1 MIPMYTLHAAKAPTH
16 WAITP
21 NLPKLR
27 MMTWVHES
35 IPLKLTGNGSF
46 LVGSHIHPGYPERQ
60 PQMFKQSKDSLTF
73 MTTHLPLCIVLEG
86 QGNDWCATM
95 KRLNRSHLLHSNDEL
110 NNISTSMMVQMKEI
124 HGKNTM
130 NAVRQRCTDLLSC
143 IDSKLGVVFGQL
155 RECST
160 GLMRKSIS
168 LQDGTVN
175 LTFWDRNA
183 DSHSQLIAPVFYS
196 NHVLQPHLWKV
207 GLVTNRIK
215 MQLHIS
221 NNQDRELT
229 FTQWHRVFGN
239 KNSTCRGGV
248 FPNSTLCYSFEG
260 QLWTLGNALF
270 LICLNSNYKIT
281 KAEGVLQG
289 LLKNLHHRGK
299 REGGSMFL
307 SLAAL
312 ALSITEE
319 FQIRELNTQLT
330 IVAEK
335 LQKYMTENDLAWR
348 HQEAIDSMLISQIT
362 QLQYV
367 SLELVKQQ
375 ALLSRYVKLTCSF
388 LYCASCILP
397 VLYNSSDYAYPERLL
412 HNASM
417 QTSLQNELMA
427 LDKIINGLENVT
439 IDFNKK
445 WEESTS
451 SLMAW
456 LNGLDYHNVIHWLI
470 LGCVALV
477 LVLFMLCILPLII
490 RAILFALC
498 RSLTEL
504 KASYVLNAKGDL

>member
-1 MIPMYTLHAAKAPTH
+1 MDPD
-16 WAITP
+16 
-21 NLPKLR
+21 
-27 MMTWVHES
+27 
-35 IPLKLTGNGSF
+35 
-46 LVGSHIHPGYPERQ
+46 Q
-60 PQMFKQSKDSLTF
+60 
-73 MTTHLPLCIVLEG
+73 
-86 QGNDWCATM
+86 
-95 KRLNRSHLLHSNDEL
+95 
-110 NNISTSMMVQMKEI
+110 KEI

-130 NAVRQRCTDLLSC
+130 NAVRQRRADLPSC
-143 IDSKLGVVFGQL
+143 IDSRLGVVFGQL

-168 LQDGTVN
+168 LQNGTVN

-183 DSHSQLIAPVFYS
+183 DSHTQLIAPVFYS

-207 GLVTNRIK
+207 GLVTNKIK

-221 NNQDRELT
+221 NNEDRELT

-281 KAEGVLQG
+281 KAEGEYVVVCTNGTYTNVIGGIERSLLYDSTLFLLEVPPFTVHPILAKNFAISPAEGVLRG

-412 HNASM
+412 RNASM

-477 LVLFMLCILPLII
+477 LVLFMLCFLPLMI
-490 RAILFALC
+490 RAILFALR
-498 RSLTEL
+498 RSLIEL
-504 KASYVLNAKGDL
+504 KAANVLNAKGDL